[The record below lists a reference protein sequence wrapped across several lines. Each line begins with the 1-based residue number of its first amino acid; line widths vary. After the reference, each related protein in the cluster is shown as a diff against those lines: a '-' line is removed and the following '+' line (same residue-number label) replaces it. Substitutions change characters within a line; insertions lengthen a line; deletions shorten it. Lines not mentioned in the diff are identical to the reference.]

1 MFKSQPKMV
10 SCKEISVLITE
21 SVEGPEFH
29 AKMVDTHI
37 GRSGLHTQLR
47 EGEGGSAEAW
57 A

>member
-1 MFKSQPKMV
+1 MV

-21 SVEGPEFH
+21 SVEGPELH